1 MGKRAGATVVD
12 RIRGE
17 LEQRSGERTAAVVD
31 KGKRA
36 ADLATRTQEAA
47 GPVLR
52 SAAEHLTAAAI
63 RGAEIASAAEK
74 AAEPKVISAAATA
87 AETLS
92 DAAERAAEALAETA
106 ERLSHA
112 GADHGGVPFEASRER
127 LADKLVETASK
138 VRPPKRSHR
147 ARNFVVFSALAGAG
161 AAIIIRSKLVAKV
174 RGLLGGQSQSTGDGA
189 ITLPENTTIGVRDGG
204 IGSGEVAGAPAGANG
219 AERVPAPTQPR

>member
-12 RIRGE
+12 RIREE

-36 ADLATRTQEAA
+36 ADLAQEAA

-74 AAEPKVISAAATA
+74 AAEPRVISAAATA

-92 DAAERAAEALAETA
+92 DAAERAAGALAETA

-112 GADHGGVPFEASRER
+112 GTDHGAVPFEASRER
-127 LADKLVETASK
+127 LADKLIETASK
-138 VRPPKRSHR
+138 VRPPQRSHR
-147 ARNFVVFSALAGAG
+147 ARNFFLVTALAGAG
-161 AAIIIRSKLVAKV
+161 TAIIIRTNLVAKV
-174 RGLLGGQSQSTGDGA
+174 KGLFGGQGQGTADGA
-189 ITLPENTTIGVRDGG
+189 ITLPEDAPISARDGG
-204 IGSGEVAGAPAGANG
+204 IGAGEVAGAPAGANG